1 VYRFRDAHGRVIYVG
16 KAKNLRQR
24 LNSYFADFASLHP
37 RTQTMVRTAAKVDWT
52 VVATEVE
59 ALQLEYSWIKEFDA
73 RFNVRYRDDKSYPY
87 LAVTMGEDFP
97 RVMVMRGAK
106 RRGVRYFG
114 PYSHAWAIRETVDAL
129 LRVFPVRTCSAG
141 VFKRAGQIGRPCLLG
156 YIGKCSAPC
165 VGRVSEA
172 EHWLL
177 AEEFC
182 DFMAGQTDRF
192 IRRLEAEMREAARA
206 EEFERAAR
214 LRDDIKALQ
223 RALEKQ
229 TVVLGDGTDCDV
241 IALAEDQLEAAVQVF
256 YVRGGRVRGQRGWV
270 VDKVEDVSTGELVE
284 QFLGQV
290 YSDDAVAGPAPGT
303 LVPDGTMGGKGTS
316 RPAARS
322 GAIPREVLV
331 PELPPE
337 AGTVEEW
344 LAGRRGGPVRLRV
357 PLRGHKKALLETVAR
372 NAAESLA
379 LHKTRRASDLTTRS
393 RALHEIQEALG
404 LDEAPLRI
412 ECYDVSN
419 LQGTHVVASMVVF
432 EDGLARKSEYR
443 RFSIRGLDGTD
454 DVAAIHEVILRRFR
468 RYLDEREATG
478 ELDQLGDPEV
488 SAEAA
493 RQRKFAYP
501 PNLIVIDGGPAQVA
515 AAARALDE
523 LGIED
528 VAACGLAKRLEEVW
542 LPGDDS
548 PVILPRSSEGL
559 YLLQRVRDEAHRF
572 AITYHRA
579 KRSKALAVSELDSVP
594 GLGPARRATLLRHFG
609 SVRRLASATEP
620 EIAGLPGI
628 GPRVASA
635 VLAALR
641 PEPPAD
647 GGPEP
652 PAEEPPA
659 DQQGNSAHNGSDIG
673 GRSGD
678 G

>member
-1 VYRFRDAHGRVIYVG
+1 
-16 KAKNLRQR
+16 
-24 LNSYFADFASLHP
+24 
-37 RTQTMVRTAAKVDWT
+37 M
-52 VVATEVE
+52 
-59 ALQLEYSWIKEFDA
+59 
-73 RFNVRYRDDKSYPY
+73 
-87 LAVTMGEDFP
+87 
-97 RVMVMRGAK
+97 
-106 RRGVRYFG
+106 
-114 PYSHAWAIRETVDAL
+114 
-129 LRVFPVRTCSAG
+129 
-141 VFKRAGQIGRPCLLG
+141 
-156 YIGKCSAPC
+156 
-165 VGRVSEA
+165 
-172 EHWLL
+172 
-177 AEEFC
+177 
-182 DFMAGQTDRF
+182 
-192 IRRLEAEMREAARA
+192 
-206 EEFERAAR
+206 
-214 LRDDIKALQ
+214 
-223 RALEKQ
+223 
-229 TVVLGDGTDCDV
+229 
-241 IALAEDQLEAAVQVF
+241 
-256 YVRGGRVRGQRGWV
+256 
-270 VDKVEDVSTGELVE
+270 
-284 QFLGQV
+284 
-290 YSDDAVAGPAPGT
+290 
-303 LVPDGTMGGKGTS
+303 
-316 RPAARS
+316 
-322 GAIPREVLV
+322 
-331 PELPPE
+331 
-337 AGTVEEW
+337 
-344 LAGRRGGPVRLRV
+344 
-357 PLRGHKKALLETVAR
+357 RGHKKALLETVAR
-372 NAAESLA
+372 NAGESLA

-478 ELDQLGDPEV
+478 ELDVLGDPEA
-488 SAEAA
+488 SAEAVQASAEVA

-501 PNLIVIDGGPAQVA
+501 PNLVVIDGGPAQVA

-523 LGIED
+523 LGIDD

-548 PVILPRSSEGL
+548 PVILPRTSEGL

-641 PEPPAD
+641 PEPPAA
-647 GGPEP
+647 EP
-652 PAEEPPA
+652 PAGEPPA
-659 DQQGNSAHNGSDIG
+659 GEPPRGSRGTARRMALTSGSGTAIERARRPRRRG
-673 GRSGD
+673 GPGHRHHHGD
-678 G
+678 VRRGTQHGGQVAGGPGLVRGRQPAARPAADHDRAGPPGHGRGAADRGRHGRPQPGVHH

>member
-1 VYRFRDAHGRVIYVG
+1 
-16 KAKNLRQR
+16 
-24 LNSYFADFASLHP
+24 
-37 RTQTMVRTAAKVDWT
+37 
-52 VVATEVE
+52 
-59 ALQLEYSWIKEFDA
+59 
-73 RFNVRYRDDKSYPY
+73 
-87 LAVTMGEDFP
+87 
-97 RVMVMRGAK
+97 
-106 RRGVRYFG
+106 
-114 PYSHAWAIRETVDAL
+114 
-129 LRVFPVRTCSAG
+129 
-141 VFKRAGQIGRPCLLG
+141 
-156 YIGKCSAPC
+156 
-165 VGRVSEA
+165 
-172 EHWLL
+172 
-177 AEEFC
+177 
-182 DFMAGQTDRF
+182 
-192 IRRLEAEMREAARA
+192 

-241 IALAEDQLEAAVQVF
+241 IALTQDQLEAAVQVF
-256 YVRGGRVRGQRGWV
+256 YVRDGRVRGQRGWV
-270 VDKVEDVSTGELVE
+270 VDKVEDVTTGGLVE

-290 YSDDAVAGPAPGT
+290 YSDDAVAGPAPGSQ
-303 LVPDGTMGGKGTS
+303 VPDGTMGGRGTT
-316 RPAARS
+316 RPAARPA
-322 GAIPREVLV
+322 AIPREVLV
-331 PELPPE
+331 PELPPDAE
-337 AGTVEEW
+337 AVEEW

-357 PLRGHKKALLETVAR
+357 PLRGPKKALLETVAR

-432 EDGLARKSEYR
+432 EDGLARKGEYR

-454 DVAAIHEVILRRFR
+454 DVAAIHEVIVRRFR

-478 ELDQLGDPEV
+478 ELDSLGDPEV

-501 PNLIVIDGGPAQVA
+501 PNLVVIDGGPAQVA
-515 AAARALDE
+515 AAARALGE
-523 LGIED
+523 LGIDD

-542 LPGDDS
+542 LPGEDS
-548 PVILPRSSEGL
+548 PVILPRTSEGL

-609 SVRRLASATEP
+609 SVRRLASASES

-641 PEPPAD
+641 PEPPT
-647 GGPEP
+647 EP
-652 PAEEPPA
+652 AA
-659 DQQGNSAHNGSDIG
+659 GQKGNGNSAQNGIDRGEQDGHDNGQGNGQEHDQGAEG
-673 GRSGD
+673 GRREARS
-678 G
+678 